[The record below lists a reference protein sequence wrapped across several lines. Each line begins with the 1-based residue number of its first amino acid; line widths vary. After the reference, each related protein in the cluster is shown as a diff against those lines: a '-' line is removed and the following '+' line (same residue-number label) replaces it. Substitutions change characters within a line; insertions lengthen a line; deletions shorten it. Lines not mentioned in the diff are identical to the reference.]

1 MRLLKRRVINFLQRS
16 SQWINLRPKSGIS
29 SGLHKGLSRARRGG
43 RGAPRGGLR
52 PPPGPGPSSPGAARL
67 TPPPAGD
74 GHGGAAALKETGMAG
89 PGAAPPRLALALAAL
104 AAFVAVKYYR
114 DAEATR
120 QQVTGR
126 VRGGGEKKGGGGEAV
141 LRPRC
146 PSRRE
151 G

>member
-1 MRLLKRRVINFLQRS
+1 MGFLPDCIKVS
-16 SQWINLRPKSGIS
+16 PGP
-29 SGLHKGLSRARRGG
+29 GG
-43 RGAPRGGLR
+43 GGLR

-126 VRGGGEKKGGGGEAV
+126 VRGGGEKKGGGGGEAV